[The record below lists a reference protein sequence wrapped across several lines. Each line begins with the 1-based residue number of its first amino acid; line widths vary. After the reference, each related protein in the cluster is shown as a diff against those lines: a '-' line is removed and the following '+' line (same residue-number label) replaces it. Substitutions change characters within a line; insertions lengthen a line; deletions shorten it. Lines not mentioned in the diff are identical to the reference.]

1 MVRPLL
7 TLVLALSSV
16 PALANTDKWGPD
28 DLRRVLANWL
38 EQQGTSV
45 PNFASIG
52 PLDPRMQVA
61 PCDTPEITVRSS
73 ASTSYVL
80 RCKSPETWQY
90 VLRLDGD
97 QRAFSPE
104 PRQQAQFGTIV
115 VPRAMIQAGTII
127 KADMLEEKPAT
138 GAAPPQAFR
147 SAADA
152 VGLRATGNIQPGLAL
167 TQRHVVKAPN
177 VLKGETVTVMA
188 GGTGFQIAMPGRAE
202 QDGYEGDLI
211 TVRNPSSG
219 KTVTGRLEAGR
230 TVYVRQF

>member
-61 PCDTPEITVRSS
+61 PCDAPEITVRSS

-104 PRQQAQFGTIV
+104 PRQQAQFGTLWCRG
-115 VPRAMIQAGTII
+115 P
-127 KADMLEEKPAT
+127 
-138 GAAPPQAFR
+138 
-147 SAADA
+147 
-152 VGLRATGNIQPGLAL
+152 
-167 TQRHVVKAPN
+167 
-177 VLKGETVTVMA
+177 
-188 GGTGFQIAMPGRAE
+188 
-202 QDGYEGDLI
+202 
-211 TVRNPSSG
+211 
-219 KTVTGRLEAGR
+219 
-230 TVYVRQF
+230 